1 MIPSYSSSLDRLRQI
16 LNELRSQCPWDKK
29 QTIQSLEP
37 QTVEELYELVD
48 QLRSNDWEGIKEE
61 LGDILL
67 HLLFYTKIAE
77 EQNQFTWEDVVK
89 NIADKLVQR
98 HPHIYSNV
106 QVRDESEVKANW
118 EKIKK
123 NEGKKSVLSGVPDA
137 APAMNKAIIIQR
149 KARNAGFDWDEK
161 SQVVAKMQEEMN
173 ELIQAVAKGN
183 QEEIEEEFGDIL
195 FSMINLSRFVQ
206 VDPERSLEQC
216 NQKFIRRFTHM
227 ERAASQSQ
235 KSLQAMTLDEMEALW
250 IAAKKE
256 LG

>member
-1 MIPSYSSSLDRLRQI
+1 MIPSYPSSLDRLRQI
-16 LNELRSQCPWDKK
+16 LDELRTKCPWDKK

-61 LGDILL
+61 LGDMLL

-106 QVRDESEVKANW
+106 QVRDEDEVKANW

-149 KARNAGFDWDEK
+149 KARNAGFDWDEPA
-161 SQVVAKMQEEMN
+161 QVMEKMQEEMD
-173 ELIQAVAKGN
+173 ELVQAVAKGS
-183 QEEIEEEFGDIL
+183 QEQIEEEFGDVL
-195 FSMINLSRFVQ
+195 FSIINLARFLK
-206 VDPERSLEQC
+206 VDPERSLERC

-227 ERAASQSQ
+227 ERAATESQ
-235 KSLQAMTLDEMEALW
+235 KSLQAMTLGEMEALW